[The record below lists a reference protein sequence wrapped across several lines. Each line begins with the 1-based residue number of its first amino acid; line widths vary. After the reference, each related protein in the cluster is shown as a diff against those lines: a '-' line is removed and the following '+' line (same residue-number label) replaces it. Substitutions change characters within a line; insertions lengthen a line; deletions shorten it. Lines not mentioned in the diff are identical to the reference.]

1 MAILEQFGLKQTV
14 DATVLKLY
22 TKYKINQ
29 LFPEQKCNIKNHIC
43 TENETDEFVMAVYEK
58 KTRIP
63 KLFRQLNPFDLKYLL
78 EVCAE
83 IFS

>member
-58 KTRIP
+58 KNKDSQT
-63 KLFRQLNPFDLKYLL
+63 
-78 EVCAE
+78 
-83 IFS
+83 FSSTEPI